1 MDIHQL
7 SLQYQREQ
15 DRILMRFNTT
25 SREELRLWLT
35 RLLLKGWWPLLLG
48 EVPAP
53 AEPGTPQAN
62 AGAAGLA
69 QAQDAAPIQAMPAP
83 TPHAD
88 YGQPF
93 RADYVTLPL
102 GEAPLLVTE
111 VSQQRR
117 GDKLAISF
125 LERLDPQTPGRTVDV
140 EFEPG
145 LQQGLRQLLILT
157 LGQTDWNLPDTPLKP
172 PEAATATATDTG
184 PADNALS
191 PSHGRSGYLH

>member
-1 MDIHQL
+1 MEIHQL

-35 RLLLKGWWPLLLG
+35 RLLLKGWWPMLLV

-53 AEPGTPQAN
+53 ATGESPEAVATPAGRSEP
-62 AGAAGLA
+62 
-69 QAQDAAPIQAMPAP
+69 PIQAMPAP
-83 TPHAD
+83 APAPHAD
-88 YGQPF
+88 YSQPF

-102 GEAPLLVTE
+102 GETPLLVTE
-111 VSQQRR
+111 ISQQRR

-125 LERLDPQTPGRTVDV
+125 LERLDPQAPGRTVEV

-145 LQQGLRQLLILT
+145 LQQGLRQLLTLT
-157 LGQTDWNLPDTPLKP
+157 LGQTDWNLAGTPAEPTVSGTDLAPDTV
-172 PEAATATATDTG
+172 
-184 PADNALS
+184 S
-191 PSHGRSGYLH
+191 RSGYLH

>member
-1 MDIHQL
+1 MEIHQL

-35 RLLLKGWWPLLLG
+35 RLLLKGWWPMLLG

-53 AEPGTPQAN
+53 ANPATPQAN
-62 AGAAGLA
+62 AGAPGLA
-69 QAQDAAPIQAMPAP
+69 AQDTAPIQAMPARP
-83 TPHAD
+83 PHAD

-102 GEAPLLVTE
+102 GETPLLVTE

-125 LERLDPQTPGRTVDV
+125 LERLDPQAPGRSVDV

-145 LQQGLRQLLILT
+145 LQQGLRQLLTLT

-172 PEAATATATDTG
+172 PEAVTG
-184 PADNALS
+184 THPANEALS
-191 PSHGRSGYLH
+191 PAPGHSGYLH

>member
-1 MDIHQL
+1 MEIHQL

-35 RLLLKGWWPLLLG
+35 RLLLKGWWPMLLG

-53 AEPGTPQAN
+53 ATSEGPQATAGPAVLPDQGTP
-62 AGAAGLA
+62 
-69 QAQDAAPIQAMPAP
+69 PIQAMPAP

-102 GEAPLLVTE
+102 GETPLLVTE

-125 LERLDPQTPGRTVDV
+125 LERLDPQAPGRTVDV
-140 EFEPG
+140 EFETG
-145 LQQGLRQLLILT
+145 LQQGLRQLLTLT
-157 LGQTDWNLPDTPLKP
+157 LGQTDWNLPDTPQAP
-172 PEAATATATDTG
+172 PAAPSALNTPPTA
-184 PADNALS
+184 S
-191 PSHGRSGYLH
+191 RSGYLH

>member
-1 MDIHQL
+1 MEIHQL

-35 RLLLKGWWPLLLG
+35 RLLLKGWWPMLLG

-53 AEPGTPQAN
+53 APSESPEAAATPAEQSGQATP
-62 AGAAGLA
+62 
-69 QAQDAAPIQAMPAP
+69 PIQAMPAP
-83 TPHAD
+83 APTPRAD
-88 YGQPF
+88 YSQPF

-102 GEAPLLVTE
+102 GETPLLVTE
-111 VSQQRR
+111 ISQQRR

-125 LERLDPQTPGRTVDV
+125 LERLDPQAPGRTVEV

-145 LQQGLRQLLILT
+145 LQQGLRQLLTLT
-157 LGQTDWNLPDTPLKP
+157 LGQTDWNLPGTPAEPSSTGTDLAPDTV
-172 PEAATATATDTG
+172 
-184 PADNALS
+184 S
-191 PSHGRSGYLH
+191 RSGYLH

>member
-1 MDIHQL
+1 MEIHQL

-35 RLLLKGWWPLLLG
+35 RLLLKGWWPMLLG

-53 AEPGTPQAN
+53 ATGDISQASAATPDQA
-62 AGAAGLA
+62 AP
-69 QAQDAAPIQAMPAP
+69 PIQAVPAP

-102 GEAPLLVTE
+102 GEVPLLVTE

-125 LERLDPQTPGRTVDV
+125 LERLDPQAPGRTVDI

-145 LQQGLRQLLILT
+145 LQQGLRQLLTLT

-172 PEAATATATDTG
+172 PEPPSALNTPPTA
-184 PADNALS
+184 S
-191 PSHGRSGYLH
+191 RSGYLH

>member
-48 EVPAP
+48 EMPAA
-53 AEPGTPQAN
+53 AENG
-62 AGAAGLA
+62 AGLA
-69 QAQDAAPIQAMPAP
+69 APGPAGLAGPDAPAIQAMQTPA
-83 TPHAD
+83 PHAD

-117 GDKLAISF
+117 GDRLAISF
-125 LERLDPQTPGRTVDV
+125 LERLDPQAPGRTVDV
-140 EFEPG
+140 EFEPN
-145 LQQGLRQLLILT
+145 LLQGLRQLLTLT
-157 LGQTDWNLPDTPLKP
+157 LGQTDWNLPEVPQSP
-172 PEAATATATDTG
+172 PVAPPASDAA
-184 PADNALS
+184 S
-191 PSHGRSGYLH
+191 PTTQRTGYLH

>member
-1 MDIHQL
+1 MEIHQL

-35 RLLLKGWWPLLLG
+35 RLLLKGWWPMLLG

-53 AEPGTPQAN
+53 AASDGPQAT
-62 AGAAGLA
+62 AGPAGLPD
-69 QAQDAAPIQAMPAP
+69 QGAPTIQPMPAP

-102 GEAPLLVTE
+102 GETPLLVTE

-125 LERLDPQTPGRTVDV
+125 LERLDPQAPGRTVDV

-145 LQQGLRQLLILT
+145 LQQGLRQLLTLT
-157 LGQTDWNLPDTPLKP
+157 LGQTDWNLPDTPQKP
-172 PEAATATATDTG
+172 PEAPSPLNTPPTA
-184 PADNALS
+184 S
-191 PSHGRSGYLH
+191 RSGYLH